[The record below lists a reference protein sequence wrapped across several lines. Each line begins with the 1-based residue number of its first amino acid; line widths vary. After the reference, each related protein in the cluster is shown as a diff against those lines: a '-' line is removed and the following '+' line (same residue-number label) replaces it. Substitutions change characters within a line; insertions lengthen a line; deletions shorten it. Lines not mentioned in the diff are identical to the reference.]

1 MLLHFFQIILRNIV
15 HLGPLSRFAD
25 RKVVLGAMATAL
37 GTAAPRLSTTLV
49 ALDEGASQY
58 SGQVG
63 QAPQER
69 FLSSPESVGRFVWH
83 VYQTSYRTGLI
94 LAASRSLVNSF
105 FRIIKGAD
113 KISQSRERT
122 EIQKGAF
129 ARFNISL
136 VGPLLRNRKGAHR
149 SSLEEQG
156 IDSRYPTGL
165 EDRKTLTAQR
175 VKGMRDLR
183 PSQRG
188 AAMMC
193 F

>member
-1 MLLHFFQIILRNIV
+1 MLLYFFQIMLRNIV

-25 RKVVLGAMATAL
+25 RKVELGAMAAAL
-37 GTAAPRLSTTLV
+37 GAAASRLSAPLV
-49 ALDEGASQY
+49 ALDEGASQHG
-58 SGQVG
+58 GQVG

-69 FLSSPESVGRFVWH
+69 FLSSPESVCRFVWH
-83 VYQTSYRTGLI
+83 VCPTSYRTGLI
-94 LAASRSLVNSF
+94 LTEFRSLVNSF

-113 KISQSRERT
+113 KISQGRERT

-129 ARFNISL
+129 PRFNISL
-136 VGPLLRNRKGAHR
+136 IGPLLRNRKGAHR
-149 SSLEEQG
+149 SSLEEQS

-188 AAMMC
+188 AATMC